1 MDLID
6 RQQAIGKIKD
16 WMKFIGYSHGERNVM
31 ERTIQMLEELPS
43 AQPLNDDWE
52 KYSDLEFS
60 EPYYTDIQVL
70 SQLRSMYNCFDPK
83 EEPIYHALSMAI
95 EALQA
100 QANLDDVSN
109 AYENGYQ
116 QGKFEALQWIPCS
129 ERLPE
134 YDKDVLCYT
143 DAEEFIVGHR
153 VDNWGQD
160 AWITGEFGDGEFNAI
175 AWMPLPS
182 PYTEEEQ

>member
-16 WMKFIGYSHGERNVM
+16 WMKFIGYSHSERNVM
-31 ERTIQMLEELPS
+31 ECTIQMLEELPS

-95 EALQA
+95 EALQE
-100 QANLDDVSN
+100 QKT
-109 AYENGYQ
+109 
-116 QGKFEALQWIPCS
+116 GKWTIEDCHAATYKYCCS
-129 ERLPE
+129 ECNAHHRAR
-134 YDKDVLCYT
+134 YDFCPT
-143 DAEEFIVGHR
+143 CGTRMEC
-153 VDNWGQD
+153 
-160 AWITGEFGDGEFNAI
+160 
-175 AWMPLPS
+175 
-182 PYTEEEQ
+182 EEE